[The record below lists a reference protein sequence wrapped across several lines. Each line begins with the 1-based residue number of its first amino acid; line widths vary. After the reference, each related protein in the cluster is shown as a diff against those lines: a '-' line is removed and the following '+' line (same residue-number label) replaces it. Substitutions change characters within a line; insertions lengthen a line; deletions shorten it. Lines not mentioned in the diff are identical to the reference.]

1 MKKSVTFFMLY
12 HKRPELTRMS
22 LWHMAKVVGRFKDA
36 GHEVH
41 TVVIGDE
48 ENQRSYCDSIG
59 LDHYSFKNDPLHK
72 KFKFAWTTS
81 IQKKT
86 DYVCWLGS
94 NNLNSSLYWT
104 KALNKLK
111 EGSAVSF
118 GSPCFTVTHKNP
130 KKNKTVLWTRQK
142 HHICSCGQ
150 FFSRKSIEEAVDFDN
165 VFTSER
171 NKENHDFDGSIN
183 NYLCL
188 KNGMSCIESVTPNE
202 LDCIDIKSKDDIN
215 TYSSYLS
222 SSYDAGAPRVIIS
235 KLFEEIRMLDSG
247 YFRDA

>member
-81 IQKKT
+81 IKKKT
-86 DYVCWLGS
+86 D
-94 NNLNSSLYWT
+94 
-104 KALNKLK
+104 
-111 EGSAVSF
+111 
-118 GSPCFTVTHKNP
+118 
-130 KKNKTVLWTRQK
+130 
-142 HHICSCGQ
+142 
-150 FFSRKSIEEAVDFDN
+150 
-165 VFTSER
+165 
-171 NKENHDFDGSIN
+171 
-183 NYLCL
+183 
-188 KNGMSCIESVTPNE
+188 
-202 LDCIDIKSKDDIN
+202 
-215 TYSSYLS
+215 
-222 SSYDAGAPRVIIS
+222 
-235 KLFEEIRMLDSG
+235 
-247 YFRDA
+247 